1 MSQGAPTRA
10 SCDMCAYS
18 FDRVLATQYIIYG
31 GKVYSVCDEHAAN
44 PIPDPNRPD
53 FGPAP
58 HNRTATS
65 QKSAREEDH
74 KITAQCF
81 TVLGV
86 IAAAGP
92 DGLIREEIYPL
103 AEITNSAACGRL
115 NTLEALGHVVV
126 DGERRAASTRK
137 TQQVYR
143 LAIYAQA
150 RAAA

>member
-1 MSQGAPTRA
+1 MSGGNPTKR
-10 SCDMCAYS
+10 SCAMCAYS
-18 FDRVLATQYIIYG
+18 CKYELAVCDITFGGQRV
-31 GKVYSVCDEHAAN
+31 SVCAHHRDN
-44 PIPDPNRPD
+44 PIGDPRQPD

-58 HNRTATS
+58 SNGTATS

-92 DGLIREEIYPL
+92 EGLIREEIYPL

-115 NTLEALGHVVV
+115 NPLEAKGLVVV

>member
-1 MSQGAPTRA
+1 MSPGPPTNK
-10 SCDMCAYS
+10 SCQMCAYS
-18 FDRVLATQYIIYG
+18 CKYELATQDIIYG

-58 HNRTATS
+58 HNGTETS
-65 QKSAREEDH
+65 EKSAREEDH
-74 KITAQCF
+74 KITAQCY

-115 NTLEALGHVVV
+115 NTLEAKGLVVV

-137 TQQVYR
+137 PQQVYR

>member
-1 MSQGAPTRA
+1 MNQGAPTKP
-10 SCDMCAYS
+10 SCAMCAYS
-18 FDRVLATQYIIYG
+18 CKWEAAVTDITFG
-31 GKVYSVCDEHAAN
+31 GERLSVCAHHRDN
-44 PIPDPNRPD
+44 PIADPSQPD
-53 FGPAP
+53 FGSAP
-58 HNRTATS
+58 SNRTATS